1 MLPNDISGYKLYE
14 NSWPSLCPWGFTNL
28 KYHWIVKLGAWKETN
43 GQITREEYSPF
54 HVHSHFSTR
63 EPFWILYLGY
73 TYFWFNP
80 TRPILVPFGLK
91 TLLIFYKISDEHD
104 NSTRGTRMNPPRI
117 LNELKIK
124 IVVCKTWW
132 EIYQKYI
139 FLQSKVIPKWSRC
152 KRFLSF
158 FFFFS
163 SGCAAMAAS
172 VSPSDIRTILR
183 NFYLHCTLQIWPNNH
198 GSGSFRN

>member
-104 NSTRGTRMNPPRI
+104 NYE
-117 LNELKIK
+117 NEPAQDFKWVENKDCCLQNVMRNISKI
-124 IVVCKTWW
+124 
-132 EIYQKYI
+132 YI
-139 FLQSKVIPKWSRC
+139 FTKQSYSQMVA
-152 KRFLSF
+152 L
-158 FFFFS
+158 
-163 SGCAAMAAS
+163 
-172 VSPSDIRTILR
+172 
-183 NFYLHCTLQIWPNNH
+183 
-198 GSGSFRN
+198 